1 MDATPRRRSTC
12 SAESRLLAYKLHRQ
26 ANTEANLPSK
36 TKVPPR
42 KKFKALAEPEAN
54 GVKSEQLIQLRRAQI
69 CDAALE
75 LFLEKGIAST
85 TIRDICARSGVNQAS
100 IYDYIT
106 NKNDILRLLLNQLWF
121 RPDVATLPE
130 RLNKSKDATFEEVL
144 KGYFREIWSI
154 KRKGTLLI
162 YRSIPHL
169 LDEDKKAMRA
179 HDTRLI
185 NDLAARLRRM
195 TGLPADDRRADI
207 IANLIVFLAAFAPMR
222 DWVHRDIDE
231 DLLASTVSA
240 GVAAMLNNLKSEP
253 PASSS

>member
-1 MDATPRRRSTC
+1 MPSEIETTPSSDLTF
-12 SAESRLLAYKLHRQ
+12 ES
-26 ANTEANLPSK
+26 
-36 TKVPPR
+36 
-42 KKFKALAEPEAN
+42 LAEPEAN

-121 RPDVATLPE
+121 RPDVATLSE
-130 RLNKSKDATFEEVL
+130 RLDRFKDANFEDIL
-144 KGYFREIWSI
+144 KDYLREIWHV

-162 YRSIPHL
+162 YRSVPHL
-169 LDEDKKAMRA
+169 LEEDKKAMRA

-185 NDLAARLRRM
+185 NDLAVHLRRM
-195 TGLPADDRRADI
+195 TGLADEDRRADI
-207 IANLIVFLAAFAPMR
+207 IANMIVFLAAFAPMR

-231 DLLASTVSA
+231 ELLASTVSA
-240 GVAAMLNNLKSEP
+240 GVAAMLDNLKAQSEP
-253 PASSS
+253 RSP